1 MKVLRPLAWKRYSYS
16 SESYV
21 SSIGSQ
27 PAGRRG
33 RGDLARMATAFKLEG
48 EERGR
53 KGILAH
59 LSPLSYLDT
68 IPVQLLTLIR
78 KRERVQ
84 SVEVDGTLK
93 GER

>member
-1 MKVLRPLAWKRYSYS
+1 
-16 SESYV
+16 
-21 SSIGSQ
+21 
-27 PAGRRG
+27 
-33 RGDLARMATAFKLEG
+33 MATAFKLEG